1 MSKIDIPRFSFFNK
15 RWELNVTMRE
25 CLPIGTTADR
35 RSNHP
40 GNRRVMIIIWALVGI
55 LSCFHL
61 HVDAR
66 TDRAFLSSSS
76 AWRGGAVKTVD
87 EREAYTLLARALR
100 HRLKSEDNEVPD
112 ISHIVKSFKSLSSAQ
127 QTFKS
132 LDGAAHEAYQRTHS
146 TEDVDIS
153 VSGRALRSAA
163 RAGAAADGLGAC
175 ELCELVEHPELVDLL
190 SPNGTMAG
198 REVLLN
204 MTDSVSIN
212 GVNASVL
219 VLYEPSY
226 RGGAGAHHGGID
238 EAGSATFGSTK
249 GRLVIVIS
257 DNLAGN
263 MGATLK
269 VLGQAPLHV
278 RLTQG
283 SATSEIASV
292 QAGLYKAA
300 GSLLEALEAILFEH
314 NSSAIHFVGRSLAG
328 GVASLAASI
337 LDGRLPMPSDKK
349 KDQRK
354 KKVAIEL
361 KTNTTDTKDANSAT
375 IGLQGLGKDRSSA
388 VTLGAPPCV
397 SANVQT
403 DYIISILYGDDV
415 VCRSSK
421 ETIDRFL
428 QRTQKAL
435 KMGGIVGRQMNWM
448 SDTISLATS
457 NLKSHAH
464 GSEGEEARLSI
475 PGRAY
480 LVRPRRLG
488 GVCSMHEV
496 GAQLKGGRE
505 ALRAAVFWQLSDVLL
520 TKSLW
525 KHHELESYIQ
535 GLDRVQLRGIDDD
548 ATTH

>member
-1 MSKIDIPRFSFFNK
+1 VA
-15 RWELNVTMRE
+15 LGTMA
-25 CLPIGTTADR
+25 TR
-35 RSNHP
+35 RTNHP
-40 GNRRVMIIIWALVGI
+40 GTQRGMTILCVLVGI
-55 LSCFHL
+55 LACFHL

-66 TDRAFLSSSS
+66 TDDRAFLVSSSS
-76 AWRGGAVKTVD
+76 AWRGGAVKAVD
-87 EREAYTLLARALR
+87 EQEAYTLLARALR
-100 HRLKSEDNEVPD
+100 QRLKSEDGEVPD

-127 QTFKS
+127 QAFKS

-146 TEDVDIS
+146 TDDVDIS

-175 ELCELVEHPELVDLL
+175 ELCELVEHPEQVDLL

-219 VLYEPSY
+219 VLYEPLY
-226 RGGAGAHHGGID
+226 RGGAGIHHGGID
-238 EAGSATFGSTK
+238 EAGNIKFGSTK
-249 GRLVIVIS
+249 GRLLIVIS

-263 MGATLK
+263 LGAILK

-283 SATSEIASV
+283 SATSEVASV

-300 GSLLEALEAILFEH
+300 GSLLEALETILLEH
-314 NSSAIHFVGRSLAG
+314 HSSAIHFVGRSLAG

-349 KDQRK
+349 KHRQK
-354 KKVAIEL
+354 KKEKLATEL
-361 KTNTTDTKDANSAT
+361 ETNTTDIKDANSTT
-375 IGLQGLGKDRSSA
+375 ISIQGLGKDRSSA

-397 SANVQT
+397 SANVQA
-403 DYIISILYGDDV
+403 DFVISVLYGDDV

-421 ETIDRFL
+421 ESIDRFL
-428 QRTQKAL
+428 QRTRKAL
-435 KMGGIVGRQMNWM
+435 KTGGIMGRQMNWM

-525 KHHELESYIQ
+525 KHHELESYIH